1 MACVEGRSGAEWSG
15 AEPASLLGQGGF
27 PAPTNGCVLSRSY
40 LDGNQFT
47 LVPGQLSTFKY
58 LQLV

>member
-1 MACVEGRSGAEWSG
+1 MGEKALASGEGSCSAGLGMRLRWLTDCG
-15 AEPASLLGQGGF
+15 LLS
-27 PAPTNGCVLSRSY
+27 CSY

-47 LVPGQLSTFKY
+47 LVPAQLSTFKY

>member
-1 MACVEGRSGAEWSG
+1 MSEKALAACTDCCILFS
-15 AEPASLLGQGGF
+15 
-27 PAPTNGCVLSRSY
+27 SY
-40 LDGNQFT
+40 LDGNQFM

>member
-1 MACVEGRSGAEWSG
+1 MQCWTLLEAEV
-15 AEPASLLGQGGF
+15 AALT
-27 PAPTNGCVLSRSY
+27 AVLSCSY

-47 LVPGQLSTFKY
+47 LVPAQLSTFKY